1 VGPEIAAQE
10 ADGDLGNFRD
20 WFIVSSLVMF
30 ALFRVEPGEIPS
42 SDANACL

>member
-30 ALFRVEPGEIPS
+30 ALFRVEPGEIGGDS
-42 SDANACL
+42 VFGC